1 MKVRNFDISTAR
13 LGQTL
18 RHAVSQQCYT
28 VADVRPAKGEHD
40 TFVVV
45 KHPRGGL
52 GIVGS
57 EFIDPDNFVELVF

>member
-1 MKVRNFDISTAR
+1 MKIRDFDISTAR

-18 RHAVSQQCYT
+18 RHAISQNCYT

-45 KHPRGGL
+45 KSVRGQL
-52 GIVGS
+52 AVVGS
-57 EFIDPDNFVELVF
+57 EFIDPDGFVELVH